1 VRADNT
7 DWESLTLNVYVG
19 EYRHFNDGDHTL
31 AITDTDARDSVIQS
45 KEYADATAWVQM
57 IQKSLRTGGSSG
69 RLEPP
74 RDAQRI
80 ML

>member
-1 VRADNT
+1 
-7 DWESLTLNVYVG
+7 LTLNVYVG